1 MTLFTTGPDGM
12 TGNDDLGTM
21 SAWYVFSSLGLYPTM
36 SGANFL
42 AVSSPQFPSAVVS
55 VGGHRLTITAPGASD
70 DNRYIQRVKV
80 NGRGLSRNWIPWSA
94 IGSGGTI
101 AHTLGPAPSSWGTA
115 PADQPPSVDQAPAD
129 GRTHLDAS
137 VRPASAAVAPGG
149 SVTLTVD
156 LVGQSPG
163 VLHPHVTAT
172 APDGWTVAVRQPRPI
187 VSHRL
192 PTAGSATL
200 TVTAPAGAA
209 LGAYPLSVTVT
220 GAKPVVTTASLVV
233 SKPLTCAF
241 ESSGQCAV
249 DLGGEFT
256 RDGTATVDAPSEGN
270 FDGVG
275 WSYDA
280 ALLPA
285 AGPVTWDGVAYSAPS
300 AAGTAVNFVPAD
312 GQALLLPPRSSAGS
326 LHLIVTSHN
335 GPVSGG
341 LTIGY
346 SDGSSTDVPL
356 TVADWCGGATP
367 GTSVALAMDHRI
379 KAGQG
384 IDGPPVSLF
393 SVTIPVGANV
403 RSLTLPTQPNLFV
416 YALTLVHPAV

>member
-1 MTLFTTGPDGM
+1 M
-12 TGNDDLGTM
+12 
-21 SAWYVFSSLGLYPTM
+21 
-36 SGANFL
+36 
-42 AVSSPQFPSAVVS
+42 
-55 VGGHRLTITAPGASD
+55 
-70 DNRYIQRVKV
+70 
-80 NGRGLSRNWIPWSA
+80 
-94 IGSGGTI
+94 
-101 AHTLGPAPSSWGTA
+101 
-115 PADQPPSVDQAPAD
+115 
-129 GRTHLDAS
+129 
-137 VRPASAAVAPGG
+137 RPASAAVAPGG
-149 SVTLTVD
+149 SATLTVD

-233 SKPLTCAF
+233 RKPLTCAF

-285 AGPVTWDGVAYSAPS
+285 AGPVTWDGVAYNAPS
-300 AAGTAVNFVPAD
+300 PAGTAVNFVAAD
-312 GQALLLPPRSSAGS
+312 GQALLLPPRNSAGS

-356 TVADWCGGATP
+356 TVADWCGGATT

-384 IDGPPVSLF
+384 VDGPPVSLF
-393 SVTIPVGANV
+393 SVTIPVSANV
-403 RSLTLPTQPNLFV
+403 RSLTLPSQPNLFV
-416 YALTLVHPAV
+416 YAVTLS